1 MDKVLKQ
8 RLIGASILI
17 ALAVIFLPML
27 FDAPDDERQ
36 SREMAIE
43 LPQPAGERAPVRRM
57 PLDPEQARRVPAESV
72 ARPTGDPAQ
81 DDEPLGWDD
90 ESATPD
96 EPVRSTESIM
106 AEIEAQVEPRT
117 RPDAEVPDDS
127 QPDAEPADPI
137 EEDIRVLAEPE
148 PEPEAYVEDRAVP
161 EVADLEEGWLVQ
173 VATFSAEASAE
184 RMVERLT
191 SLGHVAGI
199 DPFVRG
205 DTRLHRV
212 RVGPYASREDAD
224 RSRNQIARTVAG
236 VDPIVQSG
244 PAPTSTTQS
253 AREAY
258 VVQVGSFASRN
269 NAERLLGQLEADR
282 FEAFIHEDQAGS
294 RTIWRVRV
302 GPAGSRQGAEQIMAE
317 LAERSRLEGM
327 VVSHP

>member
-43 LPQPAGERAPVRRM
+43 LPQPSGERAPVRRM
-57 PLDPEQARRVPAESV
+57 PLDPDQARRLPAESV
-72 ARPTGDPAQ
+72 ARPADDPAD
-81 DDEPLGWDD
+81 DDEPRGWDD
-90 ESATPD
+90 EPVTSD
-96 EPVRSTESIM
+96 EPARTTESIM

-117 RPDAEVPDDS
+117 RPAAEVPRDL
-127 QPDAEPADPI
+127 QPDPEPADPI
-137 EEDIRVLAEPE
+137 EEEIRVLAQPE
-148 PEPEAYVEDRAVP
+148 PEPDAYIDDPAGP
-161 EVADLEEGWLVQ
+161 EMADAEEGWVVQ
-173 VATFSAEASAE
+173 VATFSAEASAD

-199 DPFVRG
+199 DSFVRG
-205 DTRLHRV
+205 DARMHRV
-212 RVGPYASREDAD
+212 GVGPYASREDANRARD
-224 RSRNQIARTVAG
+224 QIARTVAG
-236 VDPIVQSG
+236 VDPIVRSG
-244 PAPTSTTQS
+244 PAPTPIAQPT
-253 AREAY
+253 REAY

-269 NAERLLGQLEADR
+269 NAVRLLGQLEADH
-282 FEAFIHEDQAGS
+282 FDAFIHEDLAGS

-302 GPAGSRQGAEQIMAE
+302 GPAGSRESAEQILAE
-317 LAERSRLEGM
+317 LAEHSRLEGM

>member
-43 LPQPAGERAPVRRM
+43 LPQPTGERAPVRRM
-57 PLDPEQARRVPAESV
+57 PLDPDQARRVPAESV
-72 ARPTGDPAQ
+72 ARPADDPAE
-81 DDEPLGWDD
+81 DDEPLDWG
-90 ESATPD
+90 D
-96 EPVRSTESIM
+96 EPVTPSEPARTTESIV
-106 AEIEAQVEPRT
+106 AEIEAQMEPRT
-117 RPDAEVPDDS
+117 RPRDDE
-127 QPDAEPADPI
+127 PRAAEPDSEPVEPF
-137 EEDIRVLAEPE
+137 EEEIRVLAEPE
-148 PEPEAYVEDRAVP
+148 PEPEVYVDDPAGP
-161 EVADLEEGWLVQ
+161 EIADAEGGWVVQ
-173 VATFSAEASAE
+173 VASFSAEASAD

-199 DPFVRG
+199 DSFVRG

-224 RSRNQIARTVAG
+224 RSRDQIARTVAG
-236 VDPIVQSG
+236 VDPIVQTG
-244 PAPTSTTQS
+244 PAPTTTAQP

-282 FEAFIHEDQAGS
+282 FEAFIHEDQTGS